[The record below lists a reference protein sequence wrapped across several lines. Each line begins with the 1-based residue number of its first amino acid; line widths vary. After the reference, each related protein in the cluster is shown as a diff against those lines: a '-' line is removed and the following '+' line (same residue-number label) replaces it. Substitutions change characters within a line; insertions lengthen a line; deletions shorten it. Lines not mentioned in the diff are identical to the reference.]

1 MKGKID
7 TVLKVFVM
15 VFTMLMGVFFTYAF
29 IWFLL
34 ELPAE
39 KWAIVLL
46 FALAALSM
54 VGFIFWIKGDEE
66 ACEDD
71 DCSQCERR

>member
-54 VGFIFWIKGDEE
+54 VGFIFWIKDDEE